1 MTTLIVS
8 DVHLG
13 SGSNRAGELASLLA
27 RRSFGRLIILGDL
40 FDRPRTMML
49 NESEWDLMDAIRGLS
64 PRKEIIWVEGN
75 HDEGFGD
82 VISSTLGIRAE
93 KEYEWTGRGKR
104 FLALHGHQF
113 DPYTTSGSYA
123 ASCAGLIYGMLRRI
137 DNLACTDLFHRL
149 CFESRSWKR
158 SSGMVKES
166 ALGYAR
172 QRGADVMFCGHTH
185 RAERDM
191 RNGVEYVN
199 TGCWSD
205 LYCHYAVV
213 GENGALLKEF
223 VPESGVPGSRVGLTI
238 NRANVT

>member
-13 SGSNRAGELASLLA
+13 SGYNRAGELASLLT

-49 NESEWDLMDAIRGLS
+49 NESEWDLMDAIRSLAL
-64 PRKEIIWVEGN
+64 RKEIIWVEGN

-93 KEYEWTGRGKR
+93 KEYEWTERGTR

-113 DPYTTSGSYA
+113 DSYTTSGSYA
-123 ASCAGLIYGMLRRI
+123 ASFAGFTYGMLRRI
-137 DNLACTDLFHRL
+137 DNLTGTDLFHRL
-149 CFESRSWKR
+149 CFENGSWKH
-158 SSGMVKES
+158 SSRMVKES

-172 QRGADVMFCGHTH
+172 ERGADVMFCGHTH

-199 TGCWSD
+199 TGCWND

-213 GENGALLKEF
+213 GEHGAMLKEF
-223 VPESGVPGSRVGLTI
+223 IPESGIPGSRVRFAVD
-238 NRANVT
+238 RANVT